1 MEKVL
6 LNMKA
11 ISKTFGSVQALKEV
25 SLDLYAGEVLALMG
39 ENGAGK
45 STLMNILS
53 GSLQPTKGEIY
64 LKGEKVT
71 VPGPIAAKKLGIS
84 KIHQELQIVPELSVA
99 ENIFLGRW
107 MKKKGGS
114 VDFKTMATEARKY
127 LEMLDVHVD
136 PATKLKD
143 LRIGEQQLVE
153 IAKAISLNSEIIIM
167 DEPTSAISEK
177 EAEKLFT
184 IIRKLRSEGKGIIY
198 ITHRMEEIFQI
209 ADRLTVMRDGT
220 YIGTVK
226 ASETSKDEI
235 IKMMVG
241 RDMSEQYPKD
251 PTEKGEIALKVEN
264 LTYTPPEGSFRRSL
278 KNISLYVR
286 HGEVLGIAG
295 LAGAGR
301 SELFECLAGVHYKD
315 TTAKIFIDGKEVI
328 IKNPADAIKA
338 GISFATEDRKGT
350 GLVLQR
356 SIGENMSLPLL
367 KKFSPTFFM
376 KSGEEKKEWNKQM
389 ETLRVKAPGT
399 KTLASA
405 LSGGNQQKVVL
416 GRWLMTEPKI
426 LLLDEPTRGID
437 VGAKAEIYQLINN
450 LAKQGM
456 AIIVV
461 SSELPEVIGI
471 SDRIVTFCEGELT
484 GEYLQEE
491 ATQEKLLQSA
501 TK

>member
-1 MEKVL
+1 MEKKL
-6 LNMKA
+6 LDMQN
-11 ISKTFGSVQALKEV
+11 ISKTFGKVQALKGV

-53 GSLQPTKGEIY
+53 GSLQPTSGEIY

-71 VPGPIAAKKLGIS
+71 VSDPITAKKLGIA

-107 MKKKGGS
+107 KTSGPA
-114 VDFKTMATEARKY
+114 VDFKSMKDESKRY
-127 LEMLDVHVD
+127 LDMLDVKVD
-136 PATKLKD
+136 PSKKLKD

-153 IAKAISLNSEIIIM
+153 ISKAISLNSEIIVM

-184 IIRKLRSEGKGIIY
+184 IIRRLRGEGKGIIY
-198 ITHRMEEIFQI
+198 ITHRMEEVFKI
-209 ADRLTVMRDGT
+209 ADRLTVMRDGQ
-220 YIGTVK
+220 YIGTVN
-226 ASETSKDEI
+226 AAETCKDEI

-251 PTEKGEIALKVEN
+251 PTEKGEVVLEVKN
-264 LTYTPPEGSFRRSL
+264 LTYTPPAGSFRRSL
-278 KNISLYVR
+278 KNISLEVR
-286 HGEVLGIAG
+286 RGEVLGIAG

-301 SELFECLAGVHYKD
+301 SEFFECLAGVHYGN
-315 TTAKIFIDGKEVI
+315 TTGEVLVEGKPVQ
-328 IKNPADAIKA
+328 IKSPADAIAA

-367 KKFSPTFFM
+367 KKFSPAFFM
-376 KSGEEKKEWNKQM
+376 KNSEETVIWKKQM
-389 ETLRVKAPGT
+389 DTLRIKAPGS
-399 KTLASA
+399 KTLASS

-416 GRWLMTEPKI
+416 AKWLMTEPKI

-484 GEYLQEE
+484 GEFRQEE
-491 ATQEKLLQSA
+491 ATQEILLRSA

>member
-1 MEKVL
+1 MKEIL
-6 LNMKA
+6 LRMKD
-11 ISKTFGSVQALKEV
+11 ISKTFGSVQALKAV

-53 GSLQPTKGEIY
+53 GSLQPTEGEIF

-71 VPGPIAAKKLGIS
+71 VSNPITAKKLGIS

-107 MKKKGGS
+107 MKKKNGS
-114 VDFKTMATEARKY
+114 VDFKAMSAEARKY

-136 PATKLKD
+136 PTVKLKD

-177 EAEKLFT
+177 EADKLFT

-198 ITHRMEEIFQI
+198 ITHRMEEIFKI
-209 ADRLTVMRDGT
+209 ADRLTVMRDGM
-220 YIGTVK
+220 YIDTVK

-235 IKMMVG
+235 IRMMVG

-251 PTEKGEIALKVEN
+251 PTKKGEIALEVKN
-264 LTYTPPEGSFRRSL
+264 LTYKPPVGSFRRSL
-278 KNISLYVR
+278 KDISLYVR

-301 SELFECLAGVHYKD
+301 SEFFECLAGVHYKE
-315 TTAKIFIDGKEVI
+315 TTGTVMIDGEEVS
-328 IKNPADAIKA
+328 IKNPADAIRA

-367 KKFSPTFFM
+367 KKFSPQFFM
-376 KSGEEKKEWNKQM
+376 KTGEERKEWDKQM
-389 ETLRVKAPGT
+389 DTLRVKAQGT
-399 KTLASA
+399 KTPAKA

-471 SDRIVTFCEGELT
+471 SDRIVIFCEGELT
-484 GEYLQEE
+484 GEYAQEE

>member
-84 KIHQELQIVPELSVA
+84 KIHQELQIVPEMSVA
-99 ENIFLGRW
+99 ENIILGRW

-114 VDFKTMATEARKY
+114 VDFKTMAAEARKY

-264 LTYTPPEGSFRRSL
+264 LTYTPPAGSFRRSL
-278 KNISLYVR
+278 KNISLHVR

-315 TTAKIFIDGKEVI
+315 TTAKIFQI
-328 IKNPADAIKA
+328 ILSKTRFGRQVYAIGGNKNAAYLSGIKVDRIKIYAFMICAMLSSVAAMIHAAQISQGGPNEGQGYELNAVAACAIGGTSLA
-338 GISFATEDRKGT
+338 GGKGT
-350 GLVLQR
+350 VFGTL
-356 SIGENMSLPLL
+356 IG
-367 KKFSPTFFM
+367 
-376 KSGEEKKEWNKQM
+376 
-389 ETLRVKAPGT
+389 
-399 KTLASA
+399 A
-405 LSGGNQQKVVL
+405 LILGMLDNVL
-416 GRWLMTEPKI
+416 GLKGVNSNLQLMVK
-426 LLLDEPTRGID
+426 GF
-437 VGAKAEIYQLINN
+437 LI
-450 LAKQGM
+450 
-456 AIIVV
+456 IIAVFMQADKV
-461 SSELPEVIGI
+461 N
-471 SDRIVTFCEGELT
+471 D
-484 GEYLQEE
+484 
-491 ATQEKLLQSA
+491 
-501 TK
+501 